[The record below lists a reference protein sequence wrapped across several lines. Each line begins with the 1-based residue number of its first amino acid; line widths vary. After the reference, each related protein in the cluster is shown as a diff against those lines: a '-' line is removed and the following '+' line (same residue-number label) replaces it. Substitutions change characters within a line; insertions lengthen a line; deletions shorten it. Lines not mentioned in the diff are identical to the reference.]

1 LEQWSACDL
10 KFTFLVIWNV
20 IKGAWII
27 VLMMFPLNV
36 LVHCLAFG
44 MSTML
49 EQQRAA
55 LGEFHAALGEMRMR
69 LEEFHA
75 ALGEIRLILRGE
87 KATSLSTRLNSSQMD
102 RTIQSGSSKSKQH
115 FALLA
120 LSVSFNALESMK
132 LTLQRI
138 VDLALT
144 S

>member
-10 KFTFLVIWNV
+10 KYTFLVIWNV

-44 MSTML
+44 MSIML

-55 LGEFHAALGEMRMR
+55 LGEVHAALGEMRMR

-87 KATSLSTRLNSSQMD
+87 KATSLSTRLNSKQMD
-102 RTIQSGSSKSKQH
+102 RTIQSGSSKSKLL

-120 LSVSFNALESMK
+120 LSVFFNALESMK
-132 LTLQRI
+132 ITLQRI
-138 VDLALT
+138 VD
-144 S
+144 